1 MCGDSATLR
10 LAVRAFASAPNLV
23 ELESMVA
30 THCSAPQG
38 TATASI
44 LEALNKAERKV
55 NKSRKTMPDE
65 VLSRVAYSIGM
76 GYLQQ
81 GEDASAPGSCSPAM
95 PQSDPQISIYRDTIT
110 GKHMYSPGDD
120 APGGAAAAAAAVS
133 AEIKQLRRA
142 NMKAKRGGTAA
153 GIAPLKLPQHD
164 MAVRWL
170 ERSAA
175 AGNEGKA
182 QVVLGCLWLQ
192 GWEDQPADPQKALQ
206 WLDKACEGDHE
217 AEAQLAL
224 GLAWVSMDEQQKA
237 ISCLQRAGQELRDPD
252 ALYHLGMCLI
262 ERDPEEAEQ
271 AFTSAAAMDQPDALH
286 LLAEQARATETVEGG
301 KKFALW
307 MLRSAEQ
314 GHPEACFAL
323 ADALLHGSDG
333 LPQDQSAARG
343 WYEKSAASGHAQA
356 SCCLG
361 AMYYSGISIPI
372 DHQRAFRWYLTAA
385 KQGSV
390 EALSS
395 LGSMYWTGAL
405 KLENQDACMQNVLSR
420 VGA

>member
-1 MCGDSATLR
+1 MG
-10 LAVRAFASAPNLV
+10 V

-120 APGGAAAAAAAVS
+120 APGGAAA
-133 AEIKQLRRA
+133 
-142 NMKAKRGGTAA
+142 
-153 GIAPLKLPQHD
+153 
-164 MAVRWL
+164 
-170 ERSAA
+170 
-175 AGNEGKA
+175 GNEGKA

-252 ALYHLGMCLI
+252 ALYH
-262 ERDPEEAEQ
+262 
-271 AFTSAAAMDQPDALH
+271 
-286 LLAEQARATETVEGG
+286 
-301 KKFALW
+301 
-307 MLRSAEQ
+307 
-314 GHPEACFAL
+314 
-323 ADALLHGSDG
+323 
-333 LPQDQSAARG
+333 
-343 WYEKSAASGHAQA
+343 
-356 SCCLG
+356 
-361 AMYYSGISIPI
+361 
-372 DHQRAFRWYLTAA
+372 
-385 KQGSV
+385 
-390 EALSS
+390 
-395 LGSMYWTGAL
+395 
-405 KLENQDACMQNVLSR
+405 
-420 VGA
+420 